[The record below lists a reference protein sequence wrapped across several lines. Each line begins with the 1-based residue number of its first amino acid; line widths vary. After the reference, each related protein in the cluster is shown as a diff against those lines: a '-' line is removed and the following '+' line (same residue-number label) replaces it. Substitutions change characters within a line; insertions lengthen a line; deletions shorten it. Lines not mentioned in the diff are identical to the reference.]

1 MRETPNAVNITSRVR
16 KEGDFW
22 DYDFK
27 SILVGNEDLR
37 RLALE
42 VDILGMAL
50 EEIRSERIKK
60 LRELEER
67 GIEGYPAS
75 AVRTHRIAEVLKK
88 FPAFAKG
95 RKINTVVGRIMA
107 NRGHGGAT
115 FADLRDGSGKI
126 QVLFKK
132 DILGAEYDRFSD
144 AADMGDF
151 IEITGKAFKTKK
163 GEPTIEVHKWKMLAK
178 SLLPLPEKW
187 HGLQDVE
194 ERFRKRYLDLLVN
207 EGVRERFLIRAKII
221 STLRA
226 LLEKAEFVEVETP
239 LLQPIPG
246 GALAK
251 PFRTHHN
258 ALDIDFYLRVA
269 PELYL
274 KRLLIGGIERV
285 YEIGRN
291 FRNEGIDA
299 THNPEFTMLECYA
312 AYWDEK
318 DMMAFV
324 EDSIID
330 LVKTVVGKKGEV
342 SHDGNAI
349 QFKKPFPRVALKDLL
364 KKYALIPDYD
374 AETRDGLS
382 LRARQLGIDSPPHES
397 KGKIADEIYKK
408 IARPKL
414 IQPVFVVNHPLDIS
428 PLAKKR
434 VENPAEVRRFQLIAG
449 GMELA
454 NAFSELNDP
463 LDQRARF
470 EEQED
475 MRDSGGEEAHR
486 IDEDYIEAMEYG
498 MPPAA
503 GLGVGI
509 DRLVML
515 LTNVQNVREVVLF
528 PTLKPKQ

>member
-1 MRETPNAVNITSRVR
+1 
-16 KEGDFW
+16 
-22 DYDFK
+22 
-27 SILVGNEDLR
+27 
-37 RLALE
+37 
-42 VDILGMAL
+42 MAL

-60 LRELEER
+60 LRNLEHQ
-67 GIEGYPAS
+67 GIEGYPADS
-75 AVRTHRIAEVLKK
+75 SRTHKIADVLKK
-88 FPAFAKG
+88 FLAFVKG
-95 RKINTVVGRIMA
+95 RKTNTIVGRIMA
-107 NRGHGGAT
+107 LRGHGGAT
-115 FADLRDGSGKI
+115 FADIKDGSAKI

-144 AADMGDF
+144 TVDIGDF
-151 IEITGKAFKTKK
+151 LEITGKAFKTKK
-163 GEPTIEVHKWKMLAK
+163 GEPTLEVHKWRMLAK

-207 EGVRERFLIRAKII
+207 EGVRERFLTRAKII
-221 STLRA
+221 STIRA
-226 LLEKAEFVEVETP
+226 FLEKSGFIEVETP

-246 GALAK
+246 GALAR
-251 PFRTHHN
+251 PFVTHHN
-258 ALDIDFYLRVA
+258 ALDTDFYLRVA

-274 KRLLIGGIERV
+274 KRLLVGGIERV

-299 THNPEFTMLECYA
+299 THNPEFTMLEAYA
-312 AYWDEK
+312 AYWNEEN
-318 DMMAFV
+318 MMAFV
-324 EDSIID
+324 EDLIVG
-330 LVKTVVGKKGEV
+330 LVKTAIGKKGGV
-342 SHDGNAI
+342 SYDGHAI
-349 QFKKPFPRVALKDLL
+349 LFKKPFPRVAFKDIL

-374 AETRDGLS
+374 SESRDGFA
-382 LRARQLGIDSPPHES
+382 LRARQLGIDSAVHES
-397 KGKIADEIYKK
+397 KGKIADEIFKK

-434 VENPAEVRRFQLIAG
+434 EKNPNEVKRFQLIAG

-470 EEQED
+470 EEQES
-475 MRDSGGEEAHR
+475 MRGSGEEEAHR

-503 GLGVGI
+503 GLGIGI
-509 DRLVML
+509 DRLAML
-515 LTNVQNVREVVLF
+515 LTDVKNVREVLLF
-528 PTLKPKQ
+528 PTLRQKA

>member
-1 MRETPNAVNITSRVR
+1 
-16 KEGDFW
+16 
-22 DYDFK
+22 
-27 SILVGNEDLR
+27 
-37 RLALE
+37 
-42 VDILGMAL
+42 MAL
-50 EEIRSERIKK
+50 EEIRNERIKK
-60 LRELEER
+60 LSELENR
-67 GIEGYPAS
+67 GIEGYPAGVS
-75 AVRTHRIAEVLKK
+75 RTHDIASVLKK
-88 FPAFAKG
+88 FPAFMKG
-95 RKINTVVGRIMA
+95 RKTNAIVGRVMA
-107 NRGHGGAT
+107 RRGHGGAT
-115 FADLRDGSGKI
+115 FADIRDGSGQM
-126 QVLFKK
+126 QVLLKK
-132 DILGAEYDRFSD
+132 DVLGAEYDRFSETGD
-144 AADMGDF
+144 IGDF
-151 IEITGKAFKTKK
+151 IEVAGKAFKTKK
-163 GEPTIEVHKWKMLAK
+163 GEPTLEVHKWRMLAK

-207 EGVRERFLIRAKII
+207 EGVRESFMARAKII

-226 LLEKAEFVEVETP
+226 LLESAGFVEVETP

-246 GALAK
+246 GALAR
-251 PFRTHHN
+251 PFSTHHN
-258 ALDIDFYLRVA
+258 ALDTDFYLRVA

-274 KRLLIGGIERV
+274 KRLLVGGFERV

-312 AYWDEK
+312 AYWDEN

-324 EDSIID
+324 ENSIVD
-330 LVKTVVGKKGEV
+330 LVKTVVGKKCEV
-342 SHDGNAI
+342 LYDGNAI
-349 QFKKPFPRVALKDLL
+349 QFKKPFSRVSFKDLL

-374 AETRDGLS
+374 AETRDGIA
-382 LRARQLGIDSPPHES
+382 LRARQLGIDSAPHES

-408 IARPKL
+408 IARPKI

-434 VENPAEVRRFQLIAG
+434 AENPAEVRRFQLIAG

-470 EEQED
+470 EEQEG
-475 MRDSGGEEAHR
+475 MRGSGEEEAHR

-515 LTNVQNVREVVLF
+515 LTNVKNVREVVLF
-528 PTLKPKQ
+528 PTLRPK

>member
-1 MRETPNAVNITSRVR
+1 
-16 KEGDFW
+16 
-22 DYDFK
+22 
-27 SILVGNEDLR
+27 
-37 RLALE
+37 
-42 VDILGMAL
+42 MAL

-60 LRELEER
+60 LSELKNR
-67 GIEGYPAS
+67 GMEGYPADVS
-75 AVRTHRIAEVLKK
+75 RTHEIASVLKR
-88 FPAFAKG
+88 FPAFMKV
-95 RKINTVVGRIMA
+95 RKANTIVGRIMA
-107 NRGHGGAT
+107 LRGHGGAT
-115 FADLRDGSGKI
+115 FADVKDGSAKM

-132 DILGAEYDRFSD
+132 DVLEAEYDRFSNI
-144 AADMGDF
+144 ADIGDF
-151 IEITGKAFKTKK
+151 LEVTGKAFKTKK
-163 GEPTIEVHKWKMLAK
+163 GEPTLEVHKWRMLAK

-207 EGVRERFLIRAKII
+207 EGVRERFLTRAKII
-221 STLRA
+221 SALRA
-226 LLEKAEFVEVETP
+226 LLESSGFVEVETP

-258 ALDIDFYLRVA
+258 ALDIDLYLRIA

-274 KRLLIGGIERV
+274 KRLLVGGIERV

-299 THNPEFTMLECYA
+299 THNPEFTMLEAYA
-312 AYWDEK
+312 AYWNEEN
-318 DMMAFV
+318 MMTFV

-330 LVKTVVGKKGEV
+330 LVKTVIGKKAEV
-342 SHDGNAI
+342 SYDGSAI
-349 QFKKPFPRVALKDLL
+349 QFKKSFPRVAFKDLL

-374 AETRDGLS
+374 SETRDGIA
-382 LRARQLGIDSPPHES
+382 LRARQLGIDAAPHES

-434 VENPAEVRRFQLIAG
+434 EKNPNEVRRFQLIAG

-470 EEQED
+470 EEQEG
-475 MRDSGGEEAHR
+475 MRGSGEEEAHR

-515 LTNVQNVREVVLF
+515 LTNVKNVREVVFF

>member
-1 MRETPNAVNITSRVR
+1 
-16 KEGDFW
+16 
-22 DYDFK
+22 
-27 SILVGNEDLR
+27 
-37 RLALE
+37 
-42 VDILGMAL
+42 MAL

-60 LRELEER
+60 LHELEHD
-67 GIEGYPAS
+67 GIEGYPAD
-75 AVRTHRIAEVLKK
+75 ANRTHKIADVLKK
-88 FPAFAKG
+88 FPAFVKG
-95 RKINTVVGRIMA
+95 RKTNTIVGRIMA
-107 NRGHGGAT
+107 LRGHGGAT
-115 FADLRDGSGKI
+115 FADIKDGSAKM
-126 QVLFKK
+126 QVLFKR

-144 AADMGDF
+144 MADIGDF
-151 IEITGKAFKTKK
+151 IEVIGKAFKTRK

-221 STLRA
+221 STLR
-226 LLEKAEFVEVETP
+226 LVFEKAEFVEVETP

-251 PFRTHHN
+251 PFQTHYN
-258 ALDIDFYLRVA
+258 ALDTDFYLRIA

-274 KRLLIGGIERV
+274 KRLLVGGIERV

-299 THNPEFTMLECYA
+299 THNPEFTMLEAYA
-312 AYWDEK
+312 AYWNEEN
-318 DMMAFV
+318 MMAFV
-324 EDSIID
+324 EDSIVD
-330 LVKTVVGKKGEV
+330 LVKIVVEKKCEV
-342 SHDGNAI
+342 SYDGHAI
-349 QFKKPFPRVALKDLL
+349 QFKKPFPRVPFKDIL

-374 AETRDGLS
+374 SESRDGIA
-382 LRARQLGIDSPPHES
+382 LRARQLGIDSALHES
-397 KGKIADEIYKK
+397 KGKIADEIFKK

-414 IQPVFVVNHPLDIS
+414 IQPVFFVNHPLDIS

-434 VENPAEVRRFQLIAG
+434 EKNPSEVRRFQLVAG

-470 EEQED
+470 KEQEA
-475 MRDSGGEEAHR
+475 MRGSGEEEAHR

-509 DRLVML
+509 DRLAML
-515 LTNVQNVREVVLF
+515 LTNVKNVREVLLF
-528 PTLKPKQ
+528 PTLRQKT

>member
-1 MRETPNAVNITSRVR
+1 
-16 KEGDFW
+16 
-22 DYDFK
+22 
-27 SILVGNEDLR
+27 
-37 RLALE
+37 
-42 VDILGMAL
+42 MAL

-60 LRELEER
+60 LSELENR
-67 GIEGYPAS
+67 GIEGYPAGVS
-75 AVRTHRIAEVLKK
+75 RTHEIAAILKK
-88 FPAFAKG
+88 FPAFMKG
-95 RKINTVVGRIMA
+95 RKANTIVGRVMA
-107 NRGHGGAT
+107 RRGHGGAT
-115 FADLRDGSGKI
+115 FADIRDGSGQI

-132 DILGAEYDRFSD
+132 DVLELEYDRLSETGD
-144 AADMGDF
+144 IGDF
-151 IEITGKAFKTKK
+151 IEVTGKAFKTKK
-163 GEPTIEVHKWKMLAK
+163 GEPTLEVHKWRILAK
-178 SLLPLPEKW
+178 SLRPLPEKW

-226 LLEKAEFVEVETP
+226 LLVSSGFVEVETP

-251 PFRTHHN
+251 PFKTHHN
-258 ALDIDFYLRVA
+258 ALDVDFYLRVA

-274 KRLLIGGIERV
+274 KRLLVGGFERV

-299 THNPEFTMLECYA
+299 THNPEFTMLEAYA
-312 AYWDEK
+312 AYWDEN
-318 DMMAFV
+318 DMMTFV
-324 EDSIID
+324 EDSMVD

-342 SHDGNAI
+342 SYDGNSI
-349 QFKKPFPRVALKDLL
+349 QFKKPFGRVSFKDML

-374 AETRDGLS
+374 AETRDGLA
-382 LRARQLGIDSPPHES
+382 LRARQLGIDAAPHES
-397 KGKIADEIYKK
+397 KGKIADEIFKK

-414 IQPVFVVNHPLDIS
+414 IQPVFVINHPLDIS

-434 VENPAEVRRFQLIAG
+434 AENPAEVRRFQLIAG

-463 LDQRARF
+463 LDQRSRF
-470 EEQED
+470 EEQES
-475 MRDSGGEEAHR
+475 MRGSGEEEAHR

-509 DRLVML
+509 DRLAML
-515 LTNVQNVREVVLF
+515 LTNVKNVREVVLF
-528 PTLKPKQ
+528 PTLKPKI